1 MKIIKALPLAIVP
14 VILMAYG
21 WYLGQL
27 HQSGYDIAG
36 IFLFINGVAGL
47 AFATLFYLL
56 TRKYP
61 WHEKWYLT
69 VLTGMAGCAIVF
81 AVILVVARLHG

>member
-14 VILMAYG
+14 VIQMAYG

-47 AFATLFYLL
+47 VLATLFYLL

-81 AVILVVARLHG
+81 TLILVVARLHG

>member
-1 MKIIKALPLAIVP
+1 MKIIKALPIAIVP

-47 AFATLFYLL
+47 VLATLFYLL

-81 AVILVVARLHG
+81 AVILVIARLHG

>member
-47 AFATLFYLL
+47 VLATLFYLL

-81 AVILVVARLHG
+81 TLILVIARMHG

>member
-1 MKIIKALPLAIVP
+1 MKIIKALPIAIVP

-47 AFATLFYLL
+47 VLATLFYLL

-81 AVILVVARLHG
+81 TLILVIARMHG

>member
-1 MKIIKALPLAIVP
+1 MKIIKALPIAIVP

-47 AFATLFYLL
+47 VLATLFYLL

-81 AVILVVARLHG
+81 TLILVIARLHE

>member
-47 AFATLFYLL
+47 VLATLFYLL

-81 AVILVVARLHG
+81 AVILVIARLHG

>member
-47 AFATLFYLL
+47 VLATLFYLL

-81 AVILVVARLHG
+81 TLILVIARLHG

>member
-14 VILMAYG
+14 VILMACG
-21 WYLGQL
+21 WYMGQL

-47 AFATLFYLL
+47 VLATLFYLL

-81 AVILVVARLHG
+81 ILILVIARLHG

>member
-1 MKIIKALPLAIVP
+1 MKIIKALPIAIVP

-47 AFATLFYLL
+47 VLATLFYLL

-81 AVILVVARLHG
+81 TLILVIARLHG